1 MNVFL
6 SDKFNGRIIVS
17 NMKYA
22 ALAAFIGAVATP
34 AMADKAETKGGLVV
48 KTDDG
53 RFEMKIGG
61 RIQFDGYLA
70 VDDDDAKQTST
81 TNFRRARLTMEGK
94 AYGWTYKFEND
105 FTGAAAG
112 GGFREMWIG
121 TKLFDQNLRIGQAKP
136 YRAMEELTSSNEILF
151 MERPFATA
159 TGVFTGNQFAQG
171 LFLDGGGANW
181 TYGISAYSLRNED
194 AAATEGFGA
203 ATRITFAPVL
213 SDETVVHIGLSASSD
228 RAEDLGQTRIAQV
241 RAFGRID
248 GTSGGDRT
256 VATATDDRTAYGL
269 ELAGKAGPFYAQGEY
284 VMADFNNIVAATD
297 ESVDTYYVQASYLVT
312 GESKPYDPKKAVFK
326 SPKPNGPGGA
336 WEIKA
341 RYDVIDGEEI
351 GGATASDEIK
361 QWTVG
366 ANWFVNPNV
375 RFMFEYLDGER
386 TTNAGVDI
394 GVSVFQV
401 RTQFGF

>member
-1 MNVFL
+1 M
-6 SDKFNGRIIVS
+6 S
-17 NMKYA
+17 NLKYA

-70 VDDDDAKQTST
+70 TDDDDLGSPGLIST
-81 TNFRRARLTMEGK
+81 TGFRRARLTMEGK
-94 AYGWTYKFEND
+94 AYGWSYKFEND

-121 TKLFDQNLRIGQAKP
+121 TKVFDQNLRIGQAKP
-136 YRAMEELTSSNEILF
+136 YRGMEELTSSNEIDF

-159 TGVFTGNQFAQG
+159 SGVFTGNQFAQG

-194 AAATEGFGA
+194 AAATEGVGGA
-203 ATRITFAPVL
+203 ARVTFAPIL
-213 SDETVVHIGLSASSD
+213 SDETVLHLGLSASSD
-228 RAEDLGQTRIAQV
+228 HPSDNGTGAVTRTASGRQ
-241 RAFGRID
+241 FGRIA
-248 GTSGGDRT
+248 G
-256 VATATDDRTAYGL
+256 ATAIATTPEERTAFGL
-269 ELAGKAGPFYAQGEY
+269 ELAGKAGPIYGQAEY
-284 VMADFNNIVAATD
+284 VMADYKNEATED
-297 ESVDTYYVQASYLVT
+297 EDVDTWYVQASYMLT
-312 GESKPYDPKKAVFK
+312 GESKPYDAKKAVFK
-326 SPKPNGPGGA
+326 SPKPNGAMGA
-336 WEIKA
+336 WELKA
-341 RYDVIDGEEI
+341 RYDVMEGSEGTGPAAEEI
-351 GGATASDEIK
+351 SYWI
-361 QWTVG
+361 VG

-375 RFMFEYLDGER
+375 RFMFEYLQG
-386 TTNAGVDI
+386 NVSPFAGADVEA
-394 GVSVFQV
+394 SVFQV